1 MYVVVHTFYAIP
13 GKFSEL
19 VNVLHEANAF
29 GKKVNGTEAII
40 LTPVSGKFSEV
51 KIRWQVETLSQHE
64 ENTKKALAHPDWPA
78 LSQKLVAL
86 LVPNQARTDIYRQV

>member
-1 MYVVVHTFYAIP
+1 MYVVVNTFYALP

-19 VNVLHEANAF
+19 IDVLHEASAF
-29 GKKVNGTEAII
+29 GKKVNGIEAVV

-64 ENTKKALAHPDWPA
+64 EHLKKALDHPEFAA

-86 LVPNQARTDIYRQV
+86 LVPNTSHSDIYRQV

>member
-1 MYVVVHTFYAIP
+1 MYVVVNTFYALP

-19 VNVLHEANAF
+19 VNVLQEASAF
-29 GKKVNGTEAII
+29 AKKVNGVEAIV

-51 KIRWQVETLSQHE
+51 KIRWQIETLSQHE
-64 ENTKKALAHPDWPA
+64 ENLKKAQAHPEWPV

-86 LVPNQARTDIYRQV
+86 LVPNTSHSDIYRQV